1 VTGMNTSNAPQLREL
16 LNDPNRVTVSAS
28 EAAAILG
35 IARSTAHNLYTRTG
49 QLCDGVPVLR
59 FGRRAV
65 VSTCHLRAVL
75 GLPEPTTA
83 P

>member
-1 VTGMNTSNAPQLREL
+1 MNANNATQIREL
-16 LNDPNRVTVSAS
+16 LDDPNRVTVSAS
-28 EAAAILG
+28 QAAAILG

-65 VSTCHLRAVL
+65 VSTRHLRAVL
-75 GLPEPTTA
+75 GIPDPIA
-83 P
+83 S

>member
-1 VTGMNTSNAPQLREL
+1 MNTSNAPQLREL

>member
-1 VTGMNTSNAPQLREL
+1 MKSTPSTQIHEL

-28 EAAAILG
+28 QAAAILG
-35 IARSTAHNLYTRTG
+35 IAPSTAHNIYTRTG

-65 VSTCHLRAVL
+65 VSTHHLRVVL
-75 GLPEPTTA
+75 GLPEPTTTA
-83 P
+83 